1 MADFEADKTSGTGP
15 ALVMVHPLKVND
27 TEADKKAILT
37 ITVNGVPKTVNLIQK
52 KGSLNYEYKLE
63 VDKEAINL
71 LGKGGSDTLAI
82 TSQRREMING
92 TPQGDWENVEVTA
105 EFLEEPPFTAGL
117 RFTGFTDNEEKTLE
131 VSITS
136 KNHTEQLLS
145 GTITIKQVG
154 GLTKTVT
161 VTQAAGEVSYGYWV
175 EPAAVNLGIPKDQ
188 ILNAYETSAGF
199 SITGYR
205 SKLIEGKQVSQEVMA
220 FKIPTISQTKQAA
233 DINSGTKLYYW
244 ITDYGNIA
252 NSAQATFS
260 ATARGR
266 KDAGA
271 IFGSISGGWECI
283 FTDGGTYQFN
293 VILIPQL
300 V

>member
-37 ITVNGVPKTVNLIQK
+37 ITVNGVPKTVKLIQE

-63 VDKEAINL
+63 VDKEAINI

-117 RFTGFTDNEEKTLE
+117 RFIRFMDNEEKTLE

-161 VTQAAGEVSYGYWV
+161 VTQAAGEVSYSHWV
-175 EPAAVNLGIPKDQ
+175 EPAVVSLGIPKDQ
-188 ILNAYETSAGF
+188 ILNAYETSVGF

-220 FKIPTISQTKQAA
+220 FKIPTISQTRQAA
-233 DINSGTKLYYW
+233 DTNSGTKLYYW

-271 IFGSISGGWECI
+271 IFGGIGGGWECI
-283 FTDGGTYQFN
+283 FTDGSTYQFN
-293 VILIPQL
+293 VILIPI
-300 V
+300 

>member
-63 VDKEAINL
+63 VDNEAINI

-117 RFTGFTDNEEKTLE
+117 RFTGENEKTLE

-136 KNHTEQLLS
+136 KNHTEQAIS
-145 GTITIKQVG
+145 GTLTIKQVG

-161 VTQAAGEVSYGYWV
+161 VTQAAGEVTYRYWV
-175 EPAAVNLGIPKDQ
+175 EPPSGVSMMIPKDQ
-188 ILNAYETSAGF
+188 VLNAYESSAGF

-205 SKLIEGKQVSQEVMA
+205 GKLVEGEQVSQEVMA
-220 FKIPTISQTKQAA
+220 FKIPTISQTKEVTEFS
-233 DINSGTKLYYW
+233 SGTKLYYW

-252 NSAQATFS
+252 NSPRATFS
-260 ATARGR
+260 ATAHGR

-271 IFGSISGGWECI
+271 LFGSTSGGWECV

-293 VILIPQL
+293 VILIPKL
-300 V
+300 M

>member
-63 VDKEAINL
+63 VDKEAINI

-82 TSQRREMING
+82 TSQRRGMING

-117 RFTGFTDNEEKTLE
+117 RFTDNKEKTLE

-136 KNHTEQLLS
+136 KNRTEQLLS
-145 GTITIKQVG
+145 GILTIKQVG

-161 VTQAAGEVSYGYWV
+161 VTQAAGEVTYSYRIDPVGTI
-175 EPAAVNLGIPKDQ
+175 LSIPKDQ
-188 ILNAYETSAGF
+188 IANPWEG
-199 SITGYR
+199 SIRATFTGYR
-205 SKLIEGKQVSQEVMA
+205 DKLIEGTKVSEEILP
-220 FKIPTISQTKQAA
+220 FKIPSIGETKV
-233 DINSGTKLYYW
+233 INNEGIAVSYW
-244 ITDYGNIA
+244 FTDYGSIA
-252 NSAQATFS
+252 NNYQASFS
-260 ATARGR
+260 ATSHMR
-266 KDAGA
+266 KDAGVYFQA
-271 IFGSISGGWECI
+271 FSVNWECQ
-283 FTDGGTYQFN
+283 FNDGGTYPIN
-293 VILIPQL
+293 TLLMLQL

>member
-63 VDKEAINL
+63 VDKEAINI

-117 RFTGFTDNEEKTLE
+117 RFTDNEEKTLE

-145 GTITIKQVG
+145 GTLTIKQVG

-161 VTQAAGEVSYGYWV
+161 VTQAAGEVTYSYRID
-175 EPAAVNLGIPKDQ
+175 PAGTTLCVPKDQ
-188 ILNAYETSAGF
+188 ITNPWEGSVGATF
-199 SITGYR
+199 IGYR
-205 SKLIEGKQVSQEVMA
+205 VKLIEGTKVSEEVLP
-220 FKIPTISQTKQAA
+220 FKIPSIGETKV
-233 DINSGTKLYYW
+233 INNGGIAVSYW
-244 ITDYGNIA
+244 FTDYGSIA
-252 NSAQATFS
+252 NNYQASFSATSHMRKNAGIYFQTFS
-260 ATARGR
+260 A
-266 KDAGA
+266 
-271 IFGSISGGWECI
+271 SWECQ
-283 FTDGGTYQFN
+283 FNDGGTYQIN
-293 VILIPQL
+293 TLLMLQL

>member
-63 VDKEAINL
+63 VDKEAINI

-105 EFLEEPPFTAGL
+105 EFLEEPPFTAGV
-117 RFTGFTDNEEKTLE
+117 RFTGEDEKTLE

-136 KNHTEQLLS
+136 KNHTEQAIS
-145 GTITIKQVG
+145 GTLTIKQVG

-161 VTQAAGEVSYGYWV
+161 VTQAAGEVTYRYWV
-175 EPAAVNLGIPKDQ
+175 DPSSVDIHVPKDQ
-188 ILNAYETSAGF
+188 VLNAYEGSVGF

-205 SKLIEGKQVSQEVMA
+205 GKLIEGEQVSQEVMP
-220 FKIPTISQTKQAA
+220 FKIPTVAETKEVTLLQ
-233 DINSGTKLYYW
+233 GGLKLYYR
-244 ITDYGNIA
+244 ITNYGNIA
-252 NSAQATFS
+252 NTAQATLS
-260 ATARGR
+260 ATGFGR
-266 KDAGA
+266 KEAGA
-271 IFGSISGGWECI
+271 MFGSVSGGWDCV

-293 VILIPQL
+293 IMLIPQL

>member
-63 VDKEAINL
+63 VDKEAINI

-117 RFTGFTDNEEKTLE
+117 RFTDNEEKTLE

-145 GTITIKQVG
+145 GTLTIKQVG

-161 VTQAAGEVSYGYWV
+161 VTQAAGEVTYSYRID
-175 EPAAVNLGIPKDQ
+175 PAGTTLSVPKDQ
-188 ILNAYETSAGF
+188 ITNPWKGSVGATF
-199 SITGYR
+199 TGYR
-205 SKLIEGKQVSQEVMA
+205 AKLIEGTKVSEEVLP
-220 FKIPTISQTKQAA
+220 FKIPSIGETKVIDNGGIAV
-233 DINSGTKLYYW
+233 SYW
-244 ITDYGNIA
+244 FTDYGSIA
-252 NSAQATFS
+252 NNYQASFS
-260 ATARGR
+260 ATSHMR
-266 KDAGA
+266 KNAGVYFQA
-271 IFGSISGGWECI
+271 FSASWECQ
-283 FTDGGTYQFN
+283 FNDGGTYQIN
-293 VILIPQL
+293 TLLMLQLI
-300 V
+300 

>member
-15 ALVMVHPLKVND
+15 TLVMVHPLKVND
-27 TEADKKAILT
+27 TESDKKATLT

-63 VDKEAINL
+63 VDKETINI
-71 LGKGGSDTLAI
+71 LGKGGSDTLVI

-117 RFTGFTDNEEKTLE
+117 RFTGENEKTLE

-136 KNHTEQLLS
+136 KNHTEQAIS
-145 GTITIKQVG
+145 GTLTIKQVG

-161 VTQAAGEVSYGYWV
+161 VTQAAGEVTYRYWV
-175 EPAAVNLGIPKDQ
+175 EPASVSMGIPKDQ
-188 ILNAYETSAGF
+188 VLNAYETSVGF

-205 SKLIEGKQVSQEVMA
+205 GKLIEGEQVSQEVMA
-220 FKIPTISQTKQAA
+220 FKIPTVSQTKQ
-233 DINSGTKLYYW
+233 ITEFNSGTKLYYW

-252 NSAQATFS
+252 NSYQATLS
-260 ATARGR
+260 SMAHGR

-271 IFGSISGGWECI
+271 LFSSTSGGWECV
-283 FTDGGTYQFN
+283 FSDGGTYQFN
-293 VILIPQL
+293 VILILQFM
-300 V
+300 

>member
-63 VDKEAINL
+63 VDKEAINI

-82 TSQRREMING
+82 TSQCRGMING
-92 TPQGDWENVEVTA
+92 TPQGDWENVEFTA

-117 RFTGFTDNEEKTLE
+117 RFTDNEEKTLE

-145 GTITIKQVG
+145 GTLTIKQVG
-154 GLTKTVT
+154 GLTKTVI
-161 VTQAAGEVSYGYWV
+161 VTQAAGEVTYSYNI
-175 EPAAVNLGIPKDQ
+175 EPQVSVNLG
-188 ILNAYETSAGF
+188 NAGLEGSSGF
-199 SITGYR
+199 TVTGY
-205 SKLIEGKQVSQEVMA
+205 KYKYIEGKEVDKSVA
-220 FKIPTISQTKQAA
+220 SFKIPAIGEQRVV
-233 DINSGTKLYYW
+233 INAIPTTSTTTYWVDGYGNVDNTFMPTFSGTAHAKQSQL
-244 ITDYGNIA
+244 A
-252 NSAQATFS
+252 MS
-260 ATARGR
+260 
-266 KDAGA
+266 
-271 IFGSISGGWECI
+271 SISGGWDVE
-283 FTDGGTYQFN
+283 FSDGGKGTFD
-293 VILIPQL
+293 ILAVRSL
-300 V
+300 

>member
-63 VDKEAINL
+63 VDKEAINI

-117 RFTGFTDNEEKTLE
+117 RFTDNEEKTLE

-145 GTITIKQVG
+145 GTLTIKQVG

-161 VTQAAGEVSYGYWV
+161 VTQAAGEVTYSYRID
-175 EPAAVNLGIPKDQ
+175 PAGTTLSVPKDQ
-188 ILNAYETSAGF
+188 ITNPWEGLVGATF
-199 SITGYR
+199 TGYR
-205 SKLIEGKQVSQEVMA
+205 AKLIEGTKVSEEVLP
-220 FKIPTISQTKQAA
+220 FKIPSIGETKVIDNGGIAV
-233 DINSGTKLYYW
+233 SYW
-244 ITDYGNIA
+244 FTDYGSIA
-252 NSAQATFS
+252 NNYQASFS
-260 ATARGR
+260 ATSHMR
-266 KDAGA
+266 KNAGIYFQA
-271 IFGSISGGWECI
+271 FSASWECQ
-283 FTDGGTYQFN
+283 FNDGGTYQIN
-293 VILIPQL
+293 TLLMLQL

>member
-63 VDKEAINL
+63 VDKETINI
-71 LGKGGSDTLAI
+71 LGKGGSDTLVI

-105 EFLEEPPFTAGL
+105 EFLEEPPFTARV
-117 RFTGFTDNEEKTLE
+117 RFTGEDEKTLE

-136 KNHTEQLLS
+136 KNHTEQAIS
-145 GTITIKQVG
+145 GTLTIKQVG

-161 VTQAAGEVSYGYWV
+161 VTQAAGEVTYKYWLDPSSV
-175 EPAAVNLGIPKDQ
+175 SIPVPKDQ
-188 ILNAYETSAGF
+188 VLNVYEGSAGF

-205 SKLIEGKQVSQEVMA
+205 GKLIEGEQVSQEVMP
-220 FKIPTISQTKQAA
+220 FKIPTVAETKEVTLLQ
-233 DINSGTKLYYW
+233 GGLKLYYR
-244 ITDYGNIA
+244 ITNYGNIA
-252 NSAQATFS
+252 NTAQATFS

-271 IFGSISGGWECI
+271 MFGSTSGGWECI

>member
-63 VDKEAINL
+63 VDKEAINI

-105 EFLEEPPFTAGL
+105 EFPEEPPFTAGL
-117 RFTGFTDNEEKTLE
+117 RFTDNEEKTLE

-136 KNHTEQLLS
+136 KNHTEQLLR
-145 GTITIKQVG
+145 GTLTIKQVG

-161 VTQAAGEVSYGYWV
+161 VTQAAGEVTYSYRID
-175 EPAAVNLGIPKDQ
+175 PAGTNLGVPRDQ
-188 ILNAYETSAGF
+188 ITKPWEGSVGVTF
-199 SITGYR
+199 IGYR
-205 SKLIEGKQVSQEVMA
+205 AKLIEGTKVSEEVLP
-220 FKIPTISQTKQAA
+220 FKIPSIGETKV
-233 DINSGTKLYYW
+233 INNEGIDVSYW
-244 ITDYGNIA
+244 FTDYGSIA
-252 NSAQATFS
+252 NNYQASFS
-260 ATARGR
+260 ATSHMR
-266 KDAGA
+266 KENAGVYFQA
-271 IFGSISGGWECI
+271 LAATWECQ
-283 FTDGGTYQFN
+283 FNDGGTYQIN
-293 VILIPQL
+293 TLLMLQLI
-300 V
+300 

>member
-63 VDKEAINL
+63 VDKEAINI

-82 TSQRREMING
+82 TSQRRGMING

-105 EFLEEPPFTAGL
+105 EFLEEPPFTAGV
-117 RFTGFTDNEEKTLE
+117 RFTGEDEKTLE

-136 KNHTEQLLS
+136 KNHTEQAIS
-145 GTITIKQVG
+145 GTLTIKQVG

-161 VTQAAGEVSYGYWV
+161 VTQAAGEVTYRYWIDPPSV
-175 EPAAVNLGIPKDQ
+175 DIRVPKDQ
-188 ILNAYETSAGF
+188 VLNAYEGSVGF

-205 SKLIEGKQVSQEVMA
+205 GKLIEGEQVSREVMP
-220 FKIPTISQTKQAA
+220 FKIPTVGQSQDVKLF
-233 DINSGTKLYYW
+233 NSNVTVTYW
-244 ITDYGNIA
+244 ITNYGNIS
-252 NSAQATFS
+252 NTPKATLS
-260 ATARGR
+260 ATVHA
-266 KDAGA
+266 KKTAGVMIDGTSA
-271 IFGSISGGWECI
+271 NFECV
-283 FTDGGTYQFN
+283 FTDGGKYAFTP
-293 VILIPQL
+293 ILVAQL

>member
-27 TEADKKAILT
+27 TESDKKATLT

-63 VDKEAINL
+63 VDKETINI
-71 LGKGGSDTLAI
+71 LGKGGSDTLVI

-92 TPQGDWENVEVTA
+92 TPQGNWENVEVTV

-117 RFTGFTDNEEKTLE
+117 RFTGENEKTLE

-136 KNHTEQLLS
+136 KNHTEQAIS
-145 GTITIKQVG
+145 GTLTIKQVG

-161 VTQAAGEVSYGYWV
+161 VTQAAGEVTYRYWV
-175 EPAAVNLGIPKDQ
+175 EPPSGVSIMIPKDQ
-188 ILNAYETSAGF
+188 ILNAYESSAGF

-205 SKLIEGKQVSQEVMA
+205 GKLVEGKQVSQEVMA
-220 FKIPTISQTKQAA
+220 FKIPTISQTEEVTEF
-233 DINSGTKLYYW
+233 NSGTKLYYW
-244 ITDYGNIA
+244 ITNYGNIA
-252 NSAQATFS
+252 NSPRATFS
-260 ATARGR
+260 ATAHGR
-266 KDAGA
+266 KDAGVL
-271 IFGSISGGWECI
+271 FGSTSGGWECV
-283 FTDGGTYQFN
+283 FTDGGTYQLN
-293 VILIPQL
+293 VILIPQPM
-300 V
+300 

>member
-15 ALVMVHPLKVND
+15 ALVMVHPLKLND
-27 TEADKKAILT
+27 TESDKKAILT

-63 VDKEAINL
+63 VDKEAINI

-117 RFTGFTDNEEKTLE
+117 RFTDNEEKTLE

-136 KNHTEQLLS
+136 KNHTEQAIT
-145 GTITIKQVG
+145 GTLTIKQSG
-154 GLTKTVT
+154 SSNTKTIQVI
-161 VTQAAGEVSYGYWV
+161 QAAGAVSYSYRL
-175 EPAAVNLGIPKDQ
+175 EPPTVNLFVPKDQ
-188 ILNAYETSAGF
+188 NINVYETSVGF
-199 SITGYR
+199 TITGYR
-205 SKLIEGKQVSQEVMA
+205 DKLIEGEKVSEEVMA
-220 FKIPTISQTKQAA
+220 FKIPTVGQSQDVKLF
-233 DINSGTKLYYW
+233 NSNVTVTYW
-244 ITDYGNIA
+244 ITNYGNIS
-252 NSAQATFS
+252 NTPQATFS
-260 ATARGR
+260 ATVHAR
-266 KDAGA
+266 KTAGVM
-271 IFGSISGGWECI
+271 IGGTSANFECV
-283 FTDGGTYQFN
+283 FTDGGTYGFPF
-293 VILIPQL
+293 LLAAQL

>member
-63 VDKEAINL
+63 VDKEAINI

-117 RFTGFTDNEEKTLE
+117 RFTDNEEKTLE

-145 GTITIKQVG
+145 GTLTIKQVG

-161 VTQAAGEVSYGYWV
+161 VTQAAGEVTYKYWV
-175 EPAAVNLGIPKDQ
+175 EPASVSIGIPKDQ
-188 ILNAYETSAGF
+188 VLNAYEGSAGF

-205 SKLIEGKQVSQEVMA
+205 GKLIEGEQVSQEVMA
-220 FKIPTISQTKQAA
+220 FKIPTVSQTKQVT
-233 DINSGTKLYYW
+233 DFNSGTKLYYW

-252 NSAQATFS
+252 NSYQATLS
-260 ATARGR
+260 SIAHGR
-266 KDAGA
+266 KDAGGM
-271 IFGSISGGWECI
+271 FSSTSGGWDCV

-293 VILIPQL
+293 IILIPQL
-300 V
+300 M

>member
-1 MADFEADKTSGTGP
+1 MADFEADKTSGKGP
-15 ALVMVHPLKVND
+15 TLVMVHPLKVND

-63 VDKEAINL
+63 VDKEAINI

-117 RFTGFTDNEEKTLE
+117 RFTDNEEKTLE

-136 KNHTEQLLS
+136 KNTTEQAIT
-145 GTITIKQVG
+145 GTLTIKQSG
-154 GLTKTVT
+154 SSNTKTIQVI
-161 VTQAAGEVSYGYWV
+161 QAAGAVSYSYRL
-175 EPAAVNLGIPKDQ
+175 EPPTVNLFVPKDQ
-188 ILNAYETSAGF
+188 NANVYETSVGF
-199 SITGYR
+199 TITGYR
-205 SKLIEGKQVSQEVMA
+205 DKLIEGEKVSEEVMA
-220 FKIPTISQTKQAA
+220 FKIPTVGHSQDVKLF
-233 DINSGTKLYYW
+233 NSNVTVTYW
-244 ITDYGNIA
+244 ITNYGNIS
-252 NSAQATFS
+252 NTPQATFS
-260 ATARGR
+260 ATVHAR
-266 KDAGA
+266 KTAGVMIGGTSA
-271 IFGSISGGWECI
+271 NFGCV
-283 FTDGGTYQFN
+283 FTDGGTYGFTP
-293 VILIPQL
+293 LLAAQL

>member
-27 TEADKKAILT
+27 TESDKKATLT

-63 VDKEAINL
+63 VDKETINI
-71 LGKGGSDTLAI
+71 LGKGGSDTLVI

-117 RFTGFTDNEEKTLE
+117 RFTGENEKTLE

-136 KNHTEQLLS
+136 KNHTEQAIS
-145 GTITIKQVG
+145 GTLTIKQVG

-161 VTQAAGEVSYGYWV
+161 VTQAAGEVTYRYWV
-175 EPAAVNLGIPKDQ
+175 EPASVSMGIPKDQ
-188 ILNAYETSAGF
+188 VLNAYETSVGF

-205 SKLIEGKQVSQEVMA
+205 GKLIEGEQVSQEVMA
-220 FKIPTISQTKQAA
+220 FKIPTVSQTKQVTEF
-233 DINSGTKLYYW
+233 NSGTKLYYW

-252 NSAQATFS
+252 NSYQATLS
-260 ATARGR
+260 SMAHGR

-271 IFGSISGGWECI
+271 LFSSTSGGWECV
-283 FTDGGTYQFN
+283 FSDGGTSQFN

-300 V
+300 M

>member
-15 ALVMVHPLKVND
+15 ALVRVHPLKVND

-63 VDKEAINL
+63 VDKEAINI

-117 RFTGFTDNEEKTLE
+117 RFTDNEEKTLE

-145 GTITIKQVG
+145 GTLTIKQVG
-154 GLTKTVT
+154 GLTKTVI
-161 VTQAAGEVSYGYWV
+161 VTQAAGEVTYSYNI
-175 EPAAVNLGIPKDQ
+175 EPYVSVNLGNTG
-188 ILNAYETSAGF
+188 LEGSSGF
-199 SITGYR
+199 TVTGY
-205 SKLIEGKQVSQEVMA
+205 KYKYIEGKEVDKSVA
-220 FKIPTISQTKQAA
+220 SFKIPAIGEQRVVNNISTTSTTTYWVDGYGNVA
-233 DINSGTKLYYW
+233 NTFMLTFSGT
-244 ITDYGNIA
+244 A
-252 NSAQATFS
+252 H
-260 ATARGR
+260 ARQSQLSMS
-266 KDAGA
+266 
-271 IFGSISGGWECI
+271 SISGGWDVE
-283 FTDGGTYQFN
+283 FSDGGKGIFS
-293 VILIPQL
+293 ILAVRSL
-300 V
+300 

>member
-15 ALVMVHPLKVND
+15 TLVMVHPLKVND

-63 VDKEAINL
+63 VDKEAINI

-117 RFTGFTDNEEKTLE
+117 RFTDNEEKTLE

-136 KNHTEQLLS
+136 KNTTEQAIS
-145 GTITIKQVG
+145 GILTIKQVG

-161 VTQAAGEVSYGYWV
+161 VTQAAGEVTYSYRIDPVGTT
-175 EPAAVNLGIPKDQ
+175 LSIPKDQ
-188 ILNAYETSAGF
+188 ITNPWEGSVRATF
-199 SITGYR
+199 TGYR
-205 SKLIEGKQVSQEVMA
+205 AKLIEGTKVSEEVLP
-220 FKIPTISQTKQAA
+220 FKIPSIGETKV
-233 DINSGTKLYYW
+233 INNGGIAVSYW
-244 ITDYGNIA
+244 FTDYGSIA
-252 NSAQATFS
+252 NNYQASFSATSHMRKNAGIYFQTFS
-260 ATARGR
+260 A
-266 KDAGA
+266 
-271 IFGSISGGWECI
+271 SWECQ
-283 FTDGGTYQFN
+283 FNDGGTYQIN
-293 VILIPQL
+293 TLLMLQPV
-300 V
+300 

>member
-63 VDKEAINL
+63 VDKEAINI

-105 EFLEEPPFTAGL
+105 EFLEEPPFTAEL
-117 RFTGFTDNEEKTLE
+117 RFTDNEEKTLE

-145 GTITIKQVG
+145 GTLTIKQVG
-154 GLTKTVT
+154 GLTKTVI
-161 VTQAAGEVSYGYWV
+161 VTQAAGEVTYSYNI
-175 EPAAVNLGIPKDQ
+175 EPHVNVILGNTG
-188 ILNAYETSAGF
+188 LEGSSGF
-199 SITGYR
+199 TVTGY
-205 SKLIEGKQVSQEVMA
+205 KYKYIEGKGVDKSVA
-220 FKIPTISQTKQAA
+220 SFKIPAIGEQRVVNNAIPNTSTTTYWVDGYGNVA
-233 DINSGTKLYYW
+233 NTFMPTFSGTAHVRQSQL
-244 ITDYGNIA
+244 A
-252 NSAQATFS
+252 MS
-260 ATARGR
+260 
-266 KDAGA
+266 
-271 IFGSISGGWECI
+271 SISGGWDVE
-283 FTDGGTYQFN
+283 FSDGGKGTFG
-293 VILIPQL
+293 ILAVRSL
-300 V
+300 